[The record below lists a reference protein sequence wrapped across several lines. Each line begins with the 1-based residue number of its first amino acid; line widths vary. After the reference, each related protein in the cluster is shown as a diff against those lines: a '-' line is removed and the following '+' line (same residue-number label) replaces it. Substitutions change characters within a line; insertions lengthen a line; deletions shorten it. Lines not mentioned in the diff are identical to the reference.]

1 MQTKS
6 GFVLV
11 VLFNT
16 LIAGQLLNTHHAFA
30 EKKPTLSEIAQANDA
45 AWDAILSVD
54 MEFAIL
60 NETVFDGDEYLTV
73 SLENCWIS
81 SPDRERLLRVYDLG
95 DSASL
100 VSDSLLDD
108 TSLRERQVTHDED
121 GVLSSG
127 TILPAINPIWQSK
140 VNLSPYLLRYPCGDI
155 DLDTAK
161 TLSWIIENWPTTLH
175 GPHFFGEETVWHLH
189 VQCPSEL
196 PWLGGMM
203 QIEVNAHKDYLVQRV
218 TIHGLDLGFSED
230 DNERTTV
237 EMQIVE
243 FVRTEDGQRYFP
255 SGFVSRQFSEPQT
268 LDSRP
273 HTVYKEIPTRM
284 AVNGVLPEHCFDFQ
298 FEKFEIVTEY
308 DSLSEITAIYLWGD
322 DNRPMET
329 FASYD
334 ELDRWQFR
342 RDISAF
348 VIDFSNLS
356 RIIGKDLGRLTRDL
370 LSRGQRRLTA
380 ERQRRQEQL
389 RELAPLPID
398 KSNQPSQQVIPQGEL
413 LTDTTPILPPPQIV
427 ETAIAS
433 E

>member
-1 MQTKS
+1 MQANP
-6 GFVLV
+6 GLVLV
-11 VLFNT
+11 ALLSIVISVLVGD
-16 LIAGQLLNTHHAFA
+16 GQHLYA
-30 EKKPTLSEIAQANDA
+30 EKMPTLSEIAQANDA
-45 AWDAILSVD
+45 AWAVVTSVD

-60 NETVFDGDEYLTV
+60 NQTVIDATEFLTT
-73 SLENCWIS
+73 SLQNRWIHT
-81 SPDRERLLRVYDLG
+81 PDRERLIRVYDLG

-100 VSDSLLDD
+100 LSDSLLDD
-108 TSLRERQVTHDED
+108 TTLRERQVTQDED
-121 GVLSSG
+121 GVLTSG

-140 VNLSPYLLRYPCGDI
+140 VNLAPYLLRFPCGEI
-155 DLDTAK
+155 DLDTTK

-175 GPHFFGEETVWHLH
+175 GPHITGDDMVWCLH
-189 VQCPSEL
+189 VQCPTEL

-203 QIEVNAHKDYLVQRV
+203 QIEVNAQKDYLVQKV
-218 TIHGLDLGFSED
+218 TINGLDLGFSED
-230 DNERTTV
+230 DHDRTTV

-243 FVRTEDGQRYFP
+243 FVRTEDGQSYFP
-255 SGFVSRQFSEPQT
+255 SGFVSRQFSEPRT
-268 LDSRP
+268 ESSRP
-273 HTVYKEIPTRM
+273 YTVYKEIPTRL
-284 AVNGVLPEHCFDFQ
+284 AVNGTLPDHCFDFK

-348 VIDFSNLS
+348 VIDYSNLS
-356 RIIGKDLGRLTRDL
+356 RIIGKDLGRLTSDVL
-370 LSRGQRRLTA
+370 NRGQRRLMA

-398 KSNQPSQQVIPQGEL
+398 KSNQPSPQVIPQVEL
-413 LTDTTPILPPPQIV
+413 LTDSTPIVSPQII
-427 ETAIAS
+427 ETAVAG